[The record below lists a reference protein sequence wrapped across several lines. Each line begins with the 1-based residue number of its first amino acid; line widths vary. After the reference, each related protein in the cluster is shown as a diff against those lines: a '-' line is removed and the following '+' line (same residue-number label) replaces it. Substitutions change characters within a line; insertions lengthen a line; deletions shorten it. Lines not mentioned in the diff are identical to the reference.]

1 MRKLTVEAEQIIEQ
15 ANRLKAVAEKQAGID
30 SEKVQ
35 QTVSDYIRIARDNRL
50 NYNELLQVFAITK
63 DTVLQSLNKLSIS
76 TLPAAISDDAN
87 V

>member
-15 ANRLKAVAEKQAGID
+15 ANRLKAVTEKQAGID

>member
-1 MRKLTVEAEQIIEQ
+1 MRKFTVEAEQIIEQ

-35 QTVSDYIRIARDNRL
+35 QTVSDYMRIARDNQL

>member
-1 MRKLTVEAEQIIEQ
+1 MRKFTVEAEQIIEQ

-76 TLPAAISDDAN
+76 TLPVAISDDAN

>member
-1 MRKLTVEAEQIIEQ
+1 MRNLTVEAEQVIEQ
-15 ANRLKAVAEKQAGID
+15 ANRLKAVTEKQAGID

-87 V
+87 E

>member
-1 MRKLTVEAEQIIEQ
+1 MRNLTVEAEQVIEQ
-15 ANRLKAVAEKQAGID
+15 ANRLKAVTEKQAGID

>member
-1 MRKLTVEAEQIIEQ
+1 MGNLTAEAEQIIEQ
-15 ANRLKAVAEKQAGID
+15 ANYLKAAAEKQAGID